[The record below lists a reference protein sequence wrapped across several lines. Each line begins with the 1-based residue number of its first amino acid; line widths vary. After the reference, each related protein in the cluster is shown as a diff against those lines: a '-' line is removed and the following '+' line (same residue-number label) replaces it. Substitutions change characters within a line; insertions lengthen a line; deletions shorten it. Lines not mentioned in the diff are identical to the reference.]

1 MTGSESKITICRST
15 RKIMNYGLVW
25 PNEDGETNPGK
36 CFFVKVAIYAIVAL
50 LYFIIVCRHFI
61 LNLKSNLSLKN
72 NVHNLKQN
80 LSDHQNLNLTE
91 DIAVLFSSFIGGSY
105 MSFIYV
111 KNGPKIVLLL
121 EDLSNFNHFG
131 RPPNFEERERVLNH
145 LSKCSFMF
153 IAVGSFF
160 YNMVKLYK
168 KPECQKRNIEENL
181 NENCGII
188 APVWFPFNIDY
199 FPIFQLASICMY
211 ACTVLVTRSAL
222 VITYHVYEIAQYI
235 VMRINHLNSMIVKCF
250 DWDYESCRDNLRN
263 CILYHAEIIE

>member
-1 MTGSESKITICRST
+1 MTGGKSKITICRLT
-15 RKIMNYGLVW
+15 RKIMKYGLVW
-25 PNEDGETNPGK
+25 PSEDEEINPGK
-36 CFFVKVAIYAIVAL
+36 CFYLKVVIYSIVAL
-50 LYFIIVCRHFI
+50 LYFIIVCKHFI

-72 NVHNLKQN
+72 NVHKLKQN

-91 DIAVLFSSFIGGSY
+91 DVAVLCSFIGGSY

-121 EDLSNFNHFG
+121 EDLSNFNRFG
-131 RPPNFEERERVLNH
+131 RPPNYYERERILNH
-145 LSKCSFMF
+145 LSVCSFMF

-168 KPECQKRNIEENL
+168 RPECQRRNIEENL
-181 NENCGII
+181 NEKCGII

-199 FPIFQLASICMY
+199 FPVFQLASLCMY
-211 ACTVLVTRSAL
+211 TCTVLVTKSAL

-250 DWDYESCRDNLRN
+250 DGDYESCRDNLRR

>member
-1 MTGSESKITICRST
+1 MNMTGSESKITICRST

-36 CFFVKVAIYAIVAL
+36 CFFVKVAL

-72 NVHNLKQN
+72 NVHKLKQN
-80 LSDHQNLNLTE
+80 LSDHQNLNFTLLVE
-91 DIAVLFSSFIGGSY
+91 AI

-111 KNGPKIVLLL
+111 KSGPKIVLLL
-121 EDLSNFNHFG
+121 EDLSSFNHFG
-131 RPPNFEERERVLNH
+131 RPPNFEERERVSNH

-168 KPECQKRNIEENL
+168 KLECQKRNIEENL

-199 FPIFQLASICMY
+199 FPVFQLASMCMY
-211 ACTVLVTRSAL
+211 TCTVLVTKSAL

-250 DWDYESCRDNLRN
+250 NGDYESCRDNLRN